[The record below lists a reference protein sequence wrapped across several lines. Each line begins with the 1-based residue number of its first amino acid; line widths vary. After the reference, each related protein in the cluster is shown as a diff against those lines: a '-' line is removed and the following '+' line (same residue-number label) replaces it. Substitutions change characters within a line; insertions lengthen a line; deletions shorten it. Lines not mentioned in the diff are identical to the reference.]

1 MTKKDRINELRQYYD
16 QADLSDHIEQGELF
30 PISKDHPG
38 PEGPGVYLLHFTAP
52 VNYGHGHGQ
61 ERNYGD
67 SRHYIG
73 QTADMARRLIQH
85 RKGWRGQDQGA
96 SYVRYAGSLGIDY
109 VLGYIVQEA
118 DETQRIAIE
127 RELQQNPAASC
138 TQCIP

>member
-85 RKGWRGQDQGA
+85 RKRLARPGPR
-96 SYVRYAGSLGIDY
+96 SLVCPIRR
-109 VLGYIVQEA
+109 QS
-118 DETQRIAIE
+118 RH
-127 RELQQNPAASC
+127 
-138 TQCIP
+138 